1 MRTSP
6 LALAVLT
13 GATAA
18 LAASSTPCQISG
30 SSFGKFDLRSL
41 KKDKQD
47 YVSTNPDGGAISLN
61 FCGPVSSSASPAE
74 SAQGYGAYIED
85 SRGGISLGEYS
96 STPAYHNGQLS
107 LTYKNG
113 AACPNSNARRSSL
126 IYLQCDNS
134 WTSDNRVTL
143 IDNIDDCSYFFTMS
157 TPYACATSAGGFFSF
172 VWSMIVFGFWLGLVV
187 FGGFWVYNRFFGNKG
202 GQTLGGSGGS
212 AVGDALSSVKDMG
225 IVIGIWVLDT
235 AQSTFQMVKRR
246 REANAAGVYN
256 YQPASYNNY
265 QPAHTSPT
273 LPQHQQR
280 GGPGATD
287 YNSDAWRAAPPA
299 PPSKSPTLGAGQGHQ
314 EPTNPAL
321 AGGGSLLED
330 DEDEDEATLAMPG
343 TKGGK
348 EGNLV

>member
-1 MRTSP
+1 MRASTLS
-6 LALAVLT
+6 LAVLA
-13 GATAA
+13 GASAA
-18 LAASSTPCQISG
+18 LAASSTPCQLSG
-30 SSFGKFDLRSL
+30 SSFGKFDLRGL

-47 YVSTNPDGGAISLN
+47 YVSTNPDGGAISIN

-126 IYLQCDNS
+126 IYLQCDSS

-143 IDNIDDCSYFFTMS
+143 IDNIDDCNYFFTIK
-157 TPYACATSAGGFFSF
+157 TPYACATSGGGFFSF
-172 VWSMIVFGFWLGLVV
+172 VWSVIVFGFWLGLVV
-187 FGGFWVYNRFFGNKG
+187 FGGFFLYNRFSNKG
-202 GQTLGGSGGS
+202 GQTLGSGGGGS
-212 AVGDALSSVKDMG
+212 AVGDAVSWVKDMS
-225 IVIGIWVLDT
+225 IVGGIWLLDT

-265 QPAHTSPT
+265 QPAASSPT
-273 LPQHQQR
+273 LPTHR
-280 GGPGATD
+280 TGGGGAGGPD
-287 YNSDAWRAAPPA
+287 YNSEAWRAAPPA
-299 PPSKSPTLGAGQGHQ
+299 PPSKSPTLQQQ

-330 DEDEDEATLAMPG
+330 DEDDDDEATLAMPG
-343 TKGGK
+343 TKGK